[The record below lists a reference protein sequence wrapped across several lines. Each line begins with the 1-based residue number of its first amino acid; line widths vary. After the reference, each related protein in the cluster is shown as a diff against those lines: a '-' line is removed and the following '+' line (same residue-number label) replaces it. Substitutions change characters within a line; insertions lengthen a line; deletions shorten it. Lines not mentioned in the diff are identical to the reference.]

1 MKFARALKG
10 QTLTAQLITEIEN
23 ENFNYLT
30 NNCQV
35 LFLKL
40 KSYAELNEL
49 DFTIN
54 SEDGLL
60 PNEVY
65 SSVELN
71 YDILLG
77 SVNDFDK
84 SWLITGEY
92 DFEKVTYQYLP
103 TFNLSSYQKQKTLL
117 NEKEQQ
123 VYDIL
128 LQEKTSQCRFPS
140 VHANWRSLF
149 SSLYVC
155 EVVFG
160 ETFLHRLVSTILKKY
175 DEFPFLTTE
184 RGTKWLTNDAYST
197 LPYVI
202 YAINN
207 WCDRLILGELGINDV
222 KVSASI
228 FNWWLKDS
236 LFDSQLKWKG
246 IFTDYMDH
254 AIRLLSTQLIREWN
268 SEAIPIRL
276 TIKTNNVRAYNV
288 EIKQYQEK
296 LSNVPIIWV
305 KNLISGL
312 IMKSKSLQQCVTF
325 GKVLRH
331 YANPAL
337 YLTSI
342 VDLTLDD
349 AVNPRMENVLVQKGS
364 YGKHLTN
371 GNVYD
376 FELDLSTK
384 LGRMTKFYSPI
395 ICKAKTSY
403 NGYNVQDKAIS
414 FLTPQSG
421 GRKDI
426 ESDVPIPDKL
436 MQIAGTRLGDAL
448 IHHEELGNEVYM
460 LEGATRPTR
469 AGVREQIAR
478 RLRAI
483 SVIPNP
489 KLLFSFAAYT
499 ASLELIKYLNDA
511 SSGKQTGHYLDLR
524 YLLMSTGNNRSVLD
538 SIDIS
543 GMDASIQPTLYSN
556 FHDIILPVVMSEKN
570 KNAKYF
576 GFHNTIQE
584 INGETKQFSGLCNTI
599 MSSREVITPFGTEVK
614 GKLYTLRGKDYT
626 FPSGV
631 AFTGT
636 HHTLI
641 LIGVIRESEL
651 RWQKLGKRSNISF
664 INVQG
669 DDVIIT
675 YIGKDDD
682 VHLQR
687 KFVEEEL
694 SNIGF
699 KTTST
704 PSPSSGVFL
713 QQCVVGGSYV
723 GYADRLSL
731 CTAERS
737 DWSED
742 NIDKGQQ
749 LSALCADLSSRV
761 NYPENLSL
769 LYLSYCWWMFS
780 RITLPINNGAY
791 EKFIK
796 LVNDEKLR
804 IKVYKIPN
812 YTGSDKIN
820 RYVDNYIRIYAPFML
835 LFHEKGFQAN
845 PLSTER
851 LDKTCTLSSSYLTP
865 RGEILRR
872 FRFDIILDN
881 IYKVSN
887 EITSKHIDH
896 IINLG
901 FLSADICQVI
911 FKRSTRNQKFKF
923 DTYFTASDIF
933 VYSERLNQY
942 RDANIIS
949 NSKLAAKQ
957 LNDYGVSLDDALI
970 EAYQIPVRIRQ
981 LAEAQLPNKSED
993 VNISSGILLD
1003 IVKEFKHYRKMLVV
1017 EDDVKYYYDL
1027 NFSDVII
1034 ENNKN
1039 VIDDVIFK
1047 GCPLSPGVYFN
1058 SSVGRC
1064 IRGLGFRNN
1073 YAFDLNINASVISNK
1088 YANGLGDSRLIEAFE
1103 EVANKSKQNPSILR
1117 LFAVATGIDSRTLNQ
1132 FITYYNYKDRTTKY
1146 RINTS
1151 FNPRMYFFTPTT
1163 TNTVQ
1168 NILDYGEN
1176 VTVSNE
1182 DMNGILSIYGL
1193 YEYYRTSHL
1202 NEQNNKLRIELF
1214 TDLLEK
1220 LMGPL

>member
-1 MKFARALKG
+1 
-10 QTLTAQLITEIEN
+10 
-23 ENFNYLT
+23 
-30 NNCQV
+30 
-35 LFLKL
+35 
-40 KSYAELNEL
+40 
-49 DFTIN
+49 
-54 SEDGLL
+54 
-60 PNEVY
+60 
-65 SSVELN
+65 
-71 YDILLG
+71 
-77 SVNDFDK
+77 
-84 SWLITGEY
+84 
-92 DFEKVTYQYLP
+92 
-103 TFNLSSYQKQKTLL
+103 
-117 NEKEQQ
+117 EQQ
-123 VYDIL
+123 VYNIL
-128 LQEKTSQCRFPS
+128 IQEKTSQCRFPS
-140 VHANWRSLF
+140 VYANWRSLF
-149 SSLYVC
+149 SSLYIC
-155 EVVFG
+155 EVIFG
-160 ETFLHRLVSTILKKY
+160 EIFVHRLVSTILSTY
-175 DEFPFLTTE
+175 SSFPFIISE
-184 RGTKWLTNDAYST
+184 RGTKWLTENSYST

-207 WCDRLILGELGINDV
+207 WCDRLILGELGINDI

-228 FNWWLKDS
+228 FNWWLEES
-236 LFDSQLKWKG
+236 LFDAQLKWKG

-254 AIRLLSTQLIREWN
+254 AIRLLSIQLVREWN
-268 SEAIPIRL
+268 SEIIPIKL
-276 TIKTNNVRAYNV
+276 VIKKNNVHAYDA

-296 LSNVPIIWV
+296 LSSVPITWV

-312 IMKSKSLQQCVTF
+312 IKKSKNLQQCVTF

-331 YANPAL
+331 YGNPAL

-349 AVNPRMENVLVQKGS
+349 AVSPRMENLLVQKGS
-364 YGKHLTN
+364 HGKHLIN
-371 GNVYD
+371 GSVYD
-376 FELDLSTK
+376 FTLDLNTK
-384 LGRMTKFYSPI
+384 LGRMINFYKPI
-395 ICKAKTSY
+395 VAKAQGSY

-524 YLLMSTGNNRSVLD
+524 YLLISTGNGRSVLD

-543 GMDASIQPTLYSN
+543 GMDASIQPTLYSS
-556 FHDIILPVVMSEKN
+556 FHDIILPVVESERN

-576 GFHNTIQE
+576 GFHNTIQSV
-584 INGETKQFSGLCNTI
+584 NGEKKQFSGLCNTI

-636 HHTLI
+636 HHTII
-641 LIGVIRESEL
+641 LVGAIRESEIH
-651 RWQKLGKRSNISF
+651 WQKLGRRSNISF

-675 YIGKDDD
+675 YIGEDND

-687 KFVEEEL
+687 KFVEDEL
-694 SNIGF
+694 SNLGF

-761 NYPENLSL
+761 NHPENLSI

-780 RITLPINNGAY
+780 RITLPVTNEAFN
-791 EKFIK
+791 KFQNLIK
-796 LVNDEKLR
+796 SAQLR
-804 IKVYKIPN
+804 IKLFKIPN
-812 YTGSDKIN
+812 YTDSDKIN
-820 RYVDNYIRIYAPFML
+820 RFVDNYIRIYAPFML

-845 PLSTER
+845 PLATKK
-851 LDKTCTLSSSYLTP
+851 LDDTCTLSSSYLTP

-872 FRFDIILDN
+872 YRFDIILDS
-881 IYKVSN
+881 IYQVTNQITN
-887 EITSKHIDH
+887 EHISH
-896 IINLG
+896 IIELG
-901 FLSADICQVI
+901 FLSADICQAI

-957 LNDYGVSLDDALI
+957 LSEYGVKLDDALI

-993 VNISSGILLD
+993 TSISSQILID
-1003 IVKEFKHYRKMLVV
+1003 IVRNFKNYRNYLVTK
-1017 EDDVKYYYDL
+1017 DDVKFYYNL
-1027 NFSDVII
+1027 NFSNHLIQ
-1034 ENNKN
+1034 NNKN
-1039 VIDDVIFK
+1039 VINDVIF
-1047 GCPLSPGVYFN
+1047 N
-1058 SSVGRC
+1058 
-1064 IRGLGFRNN
+1064 
-1073 YAFDLNINASVISNK
+1073 
-1088 YANGLGDSRLIEAFE
+1088 
-1103 EVANKSKQNPSILR
+1103 
-1117 LFAVATGIDSRTLNQ
+1117 
-1132 FITYYNYKDRTTKY
+1132 
-1146 RINTS
+1146 
-1151 FNPRMYFFTPTT
+1151 
-1163 TNTVQ
+1163 
-1168 NILDYGEN
+1168 
-1176 VTVSNE
+1176 
-1182 DMNGILSIYGL
+1182 
-1193 YEYYRTSHL
+1193 
-1202 NEQNNKLRIELF
+1202 
-1214 TDLLEK
+1214 
-1220 LMGPL
+1220 